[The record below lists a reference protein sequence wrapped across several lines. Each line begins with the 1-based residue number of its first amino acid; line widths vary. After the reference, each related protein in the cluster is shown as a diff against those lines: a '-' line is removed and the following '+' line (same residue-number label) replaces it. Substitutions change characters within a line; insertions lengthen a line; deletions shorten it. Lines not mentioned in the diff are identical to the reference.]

1 MKNQNKTI
9 EKLEA
14 GHIPDSLSLIHW
26 IDITEV
32 SGAKSGIEVKPFEFM
47 TVGFVLGKIGKVV
60 YVQQTWEVIT
70 ESGMS
75 NDCRATQLILI
86 PEGAI
91 KAIYKFS
98 KEE

>member
-14 GHIPDSLSLIHW
+14 GHIPDSLSIIHW
-26 IDITEV
+26 MDITEAT
-32 SGAKSGIEVKPFEFM
+32 GARLGEELKPLNFM
-47 TVGFVLGKIGKVV
+47 TVGFILGKIDKVV
-60 YVQQTWEVIT
+60 YVQQTWEVLVSNST
-70 ESGMS
+70 D
-75 NDCRATQLILI
+75 NDCRATQLLLI